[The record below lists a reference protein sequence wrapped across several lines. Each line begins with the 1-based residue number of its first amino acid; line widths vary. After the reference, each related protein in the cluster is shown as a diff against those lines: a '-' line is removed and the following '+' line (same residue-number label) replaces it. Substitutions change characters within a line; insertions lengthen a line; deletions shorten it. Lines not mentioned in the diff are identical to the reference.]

1 MFKYK
6 RIGLFVGH
14 SKLKNG
20 TYTSANKLINE
31 YEYNKVLGAKIK
43 ALFDKEGQP
52 CDLIICPEGK
62 FTSNK
67 DEDDYKLPIAN
78 SGKYDL
84 IIELHL
90 NAFNGTA
97 DGSEVLYIS
106 NAGQMVAQR
115 VQDKLKTVFNN
126 REIKKRDNL
135 YMLTKTEPVSIMI
148 ESFFCDSKIDID
160 KANSL
165 GYEGIA
171 KLIVEGI
178 LGKDIALDN
187 SKGQTQ
193 MSKINIDGKV
203 YDVETVIINDST
215 FVKLR
220 DFSKAGY
227 LVSYNQIPHIAKPK

>member
-31 YEYNKVLGAKIK
+31 YEYNKTLGATIK
-43 ALFDKEGQP
+43 SLFDKEEQP
-52 CDLIICPEGK
+52 CDLNICPEGK

-97 DGSEVLYIS
+97 DGSEVLYTS
-106 NAGQMVAQR
+106 NSGKVVAQR
-115 VQDKLKTVFNN
+115 VQNKLKTVFDD
-126 REIKKRDNL
+126 RGIKKRDNL
-135 YMLTKTEPVSIMI
+135 YMLTKTNPVSIMI
-148 ESFFCDSKIDID
+148 ESFFCDSQIDVD

-193 MSKINIDGKV
+193 MAKINIDGKV
-203 YDVETVIINDST
+203 YDVESVIINDST

-227 LVSYNQIPHIAKPK
+227 LVSYKQIPHIAKPK

>member
-43 ALFDKEGQP
+43 ALFDKEGQS
-52 CDLIICPEGK
+52 CDLIICPEDK

-115 VQDKLKTVFNN
+115 VQNKLKTVFNN

-135 YMLTKTEPVSIMI
+135 YMLTKTNPVSIMI

-193 MSKINIDGKV
+193 MAKINIDGKV

-227 LVSYNQIPHIAKPK
+227 LVSYKQIPHIAKPK